1 MIMGTML
8 AMASCILLVS
18 LISAQQKTRP
28 CDSSIK
34 YESRNQV
41 DPPALSVSMVSGRVI
56 DEVGELGESVK
67 EIGPVA
73 GACLGL
79 FTEKEHQ
86 LKATTVADD
95 EGRFTFEMV
104 RSGKYRLVVHAG
116 PLCVANVPLRVIRMK
131 RGANAVQRQVVVHMR
146 AAGYDSCSY
155 AEYR

>member
-1 MIMGTML
+1 MILRTVSIIACL
-8 AMASCILLVS
+8 LLVV
-18 LISAQQKTRP
+18 LTSAQQQTKR
-28 CDSSIK
+28 CDSPIK

-41 DPPALSVSMVSGRVI
+41 DPAPLSVSMVSGRVI

-86 LKATTVADD
+86 LKATKVADD
-95 EGRFTFEMV
+95 GGRFTFGTV
-104 RSGKYRLVVHAG
+104 PAGNYRLVVRAG
-116 PLCVANVPLRVIRMK
+116 ALCVANVPLRVARK
-131 RGANAVQRQVVVHMR
+131 RADNKGKQVVVHMR

-155 AEYR
+155 ADYK